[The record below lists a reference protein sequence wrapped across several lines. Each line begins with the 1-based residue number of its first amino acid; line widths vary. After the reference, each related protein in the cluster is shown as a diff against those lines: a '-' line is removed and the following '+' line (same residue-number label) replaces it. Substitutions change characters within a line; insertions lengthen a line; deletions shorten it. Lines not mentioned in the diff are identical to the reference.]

1 MNASMEQL
9 RRADGALCYRAA
21 EGKEWTDTTGHGPAR
36 QREAGGSCGS
46 RPAAAGSG
54 VSDGR
59 SGGVGC

>member
-36 QREAGGSCGS
+36 QREAGDPVAADLQ
-46 RPAAAGSG
+46 RRAAG
-54 VSDGR
+54 
-59 SGGVGC
+59 